1 MLDRIRTGAE
11 LRTMSFPD
19 TELVEGGILHEGA
32 RLMIAGDAGI
42 GKSYV
47 GLQLA
52 WEAATGE
59 PWLGLWAVRRPL
71 STLLIQ
77 MEVSEPLF
85 RKRYLR
91 LADVCDDLD
100 NLWMLTDETFE
111 LDQSQMALQS
121 TIEQL
126 ALDGEPLDLV
136 ILDPLYLMHEGDEN
150 TVESIKPTLHIID
163 RMRRKYGTAFVILHH
178 VNKRAEGAGRP
189 TMGLIRGSSGWA
201 GWVDTIVYFQKRND
215 ETLSTHLLKARNRES
230 SLPDEAYVL
239 EWNNGPGKFLHLAA
253 VETIQQSRVQRN
265 MGLIIEAIEAVG
277 EAGHAKQPDVVEYL
291 VDKHGM
297 TKASVY
303 RYIAE
308 LVDAGFLHK
317 QGRTLITGNK
327 D

>member
-52 WEAATGE
+52 WESAIGE
-59 PWLGLWAVRRPL
+59 PWLGLWTVKRPL

-91 LADVCDDLD
+91 LADVCDDPD
-100 NLWMLTDETFE
+100 NMWMLTDETFD
-111 LDQSQMALQS
+111 LDANQSALQG
-121 TIEQL
+121 TIEEL
-126 ALDGEPLDLV
+126 ALSGEPLDLV
-136 ILDPLYLMHEGDEN
+136 VLDPLYLMHEGDEN
-150 TVESIKPTLHIID
+150 AVTEIKPTLHIID
-163 RMRRKYGTAFVILHH
+163 KIRRKYGTAFIIIHH
-178 VNKRAEGAGRP
+178 VNKRAEGANRP

-201 GWVDTIVYFQKRND
+201 GWVDTIVYFQRRSD
-215 ETLSTHLLKARNRES
+215 TTLSTHLLKARNRES

-239 EWNNGPGKFLHLAA
+239 EWNEGAGKFLHLAS
-253 VETIQQSRVQRN
+253 VETIQHSRTQRN
-265 MGLIIEAIEAVG
+265 MGLIVEAIEAVG
-277 EAGHAKQPDVVEYL
+277 EAGHAKQPEVVGYL
-291 VDKHGM
+291 VDRYGM

-303 RYIAE
+303 RNIAE
-308 LVDAGFLHK
+308 LVEAGFLHK
-317 QGRTLITGNK
+317 AGRTLVAGNR